1 HLKALNK
8 LIFEHK
14 DKRIKIITEVLNGIK
29 IIKLYAWEMPFI
41 KKISHIRN
49 ILELGAVKDYGIYQ
63 SITTLFSTVLPFMV
77 TFCSFATY
85 SLFDNKSHGPLNMQL
100 VFVSMSLF
108 EMINDPLNDVA
119 GFLLL
124 HTQVMV
130 SLGRLEK
137 YLAADEINPTA
148 INHSFYDRD
157 GADTSLED
165 VLVDVQNGSFKW
177 LSTDESPLVDNVT
190 IQCKRSELAAVIGKV
205 GSGKSSLLS
214 AILGDMVKVSGNVS
228 IRGSIAYVPQQPWII
243 NATLQDN
250 ILFGHELDPEFYDK
264 VIEACALK
272 PDLEMLPAG
281 DMTEIGEKGI
291 NLSGGQKARLS
302 LARAVYA
309 RADIYILDD
318 PLAAVDAHVS
328 KHLFTQV
335 IGPSG
340 LLASRARI
348 LVTNAVEY
356 LPKTDSVTMLNNGSV
371 VEQGSFNELMAS
383 KGAVFDFVHKYIEN
397 RSSEDLEGGSEKLLN
412 LSTSSSAASIRSDIG
427 MARIANTTRAV
438 VNIDNDNGSSNES
451 AALESGQLVQRE
463 VNQQGKV

>member
-1 HLKALNK
+1 
-8 LIFEHK
+8 
-14 DKRIKIITEVLNGIK
+14 
-29 IIKLYAWEMPFI
+29 
-41 KKISHIRN
+41 
-49 ILELGAVKDYGIYQ
+49 
-63 SITTLFSTVLPFMV
+63 
-77 TFCSFATY
+77 
-85 SLFDNKSHGPLNMQL
+85 
-100 VFVSMSLF
+100 
-108 EMINDPLNDVA
+108 
-119 GFLLL
+119 
-124 HTQVMV
+124 MV

-137 YLAADEINPTA
+137 YLAADEINPMA
-148 INHSFYDRD
+148 INHSFYDRNS
-157 GADTSLED
+157 ANASLED

-177 LSTDESPLVDNVT
+177 LSTDESPLVDNVS

-205 GSGKSSLLS
+205 GSGKSSLVS
-214 AILGDMVKVSGNVS
+214 AILGDMFKVSGNVF

-463 VNQQGKV
+463 VNQQGK